1 MIQAS
6 GAYAASSHFIVPNCD
21 PVVLTWRIDGF
32 DVSRFPVSPLAKSTR
47 SNLEFDTQ
55 AYQILNRHLMT
66 ARSVPP
72 ILEIPPAL
80 PTLPNSTTGCAPTST
95 PEPLVHS
102 IRELWD
108 AERARRASLGLD
120 PSPLMP
126 VEATPSQRGP
136 GREGCWEGSQRHNEE
151 LQARIEAEKGEW
163 EPKEKLEMWEC
174 LAWTTL
180 ESTEMLWGPQWRT
193 IRKEPQEDHLVRDPQ
208 QELSDS
214 PHPDG
219 QPVNSQGSSSNPF
232 ESSPD
237 AGEEETSHKGKELPS
252 SVDFTI
258 VSSQA
263 VATTIDQEK
272 AFEQGDVLP
281 PSRNGPSGRGYTES
295 KTPQKSIVG
304 CVKISVTSC
313 RCLSQPFTHQ
323 PSPYAAPSNLKIQLL
338 ARLAFSQTPSTR
350 VRLLRKSGAPTT
362 FLMSHR

>member
-1 MIQAS
+1 MPGSEATLTIQAS

-21 PVVLTWRIDGF
+21 LIVLIPRIDGF
-32 DVSRFPVSPLAKSTR
+32 DVSQFPVSPLAKSIR

-80 PTLPNSTTGCAPTST
+80 PTFPNLATGSTPTST

-108 AERARRASLGLD
+108 AERARRALLGLD
-120 PSPLMP
+120 PSPPMP

-136 GREGCWEGSQRHNEE
+136 GREGRWEGSQRHNEE
-151 LQARIEAEKGEW
+151 LQARIEVEKGEW
-163 EPKEKLEMWEC
+163 KPKEKLEIWER

-193 IRKEPQEDHLVRDPQ
+193 IRKEPQEDHLVPDPQ
-208 QELSDS
+208 QELSDR
-214 PHPDG
+214 PRPDE

-237 AGEEETSHKGKELPS
+237 TGEEETGRKGKEPSS

-258 VSSQA
+258 VSSQV
-263 VATTIDQEK
+263 VATAIDQEK
-272 AFEQGDVLP
+272 AFQQGDVLP
-281 PSRNGPSGRGYTES
+281 PSRSEPSGWRHTES
-295 KTPQKSIVG
+295 KTSQKSIVG
-304 CVKISVTSC
+304 CVKISVTG
-313 RCLSQPFTHQ
+313 
-323 PSPYAAPSNLKIQLL
+323 
-338 ARLAFSQTPSTR
+338 
-350 VRLLRKSGAPTT
+350 VGA
-362 FLMSHR
+362 